1 MLTGK
6 DKQYIADTVTT
17 VVDATLK
24 SILPSNDGEV
34 SKADATSSDVQ
45 YTDPYL
51 KACEERKL
59 ELIKGGANIVLVKGR
74 RGVTEINRTQQEINM
89 INDEIDNR
97 KNYRTHKRVG

>member
-1 MLTGK
+1 MLSVK

-17 VVDATLK
+17 HVGAIPK
-24 SILPSNDGEV
+24 SILPSNDEKTSAAV
-34 SKADATSSDVQ
+34 ATPQGVQ
-45 YTDPYL
+45 YADL
-51 KACEERKL
+51 FLQACEQRKL